1 MATKK
6 AANTAGAKKATQ
18 SATKRTR
25 QKDQARPAENAR
37 TLILF
42 GMDADKKPRAAWF
55 TGDEL
60 ALLAKAADAM
70 DLIMCDVKTPK
81 LAELARKLPAGR
93 LDASGTSFVP
103 FVRKDLYDQ
112 LVKAAGSDA
121 EAA

>member
-6 AANTAGAKKATQ
+6 AARTPGARKITQ
-18 SATKRTR
+18 SPTQKPQKKGRARATEKY
-25 QKDQARPAENAR
+25 R

-42 GMDADKKPRAAWF
+42 GMDANKKPRAAWF

-60 ALLAKAADAM
+60 GLLVKAADAM

-93 LDASGTSFVP
+93 LGASGTSFVP
-103 FVRKDLYDQ
+103 FVRQDLYDQ
-112 LVKAAGSDA
+112 LVKA
-121 EAA
+121 